1 MNPKLI
7 VIYLTCHSRTEAS
20 NIGDALLCLR
30 LIGCYNILGEID
42 TKYWWPPKENKF
54 ESAQEVVILLKTIPE
69 NFHKVETEVRKL
81 HSDTTICLLGI
92 PIFQVND
99 DYLQWIRGEIK
110 SE

>member
-1 MNPKLI
+1 MTPKLI
-7 VIYLTCHSRTEAS
+7 LLYLTCHSREEAGV
-20 NIGDALLCLR
+20 IGDVLLNNR

-69 NFHKVETEVRKL
+69 NFQKVEIEVRKL
-81 HSDTTICLLGI
+81 HSDTTICLLAL

-99 DYLQWIRGEIK
+99 DYLQWIRGEI
-110 SE
+110 E